1 LVFSYPT
8 IYLLKD
14 ALSNT
19 SPKVA
24 VVHDWLYTYAG
35 AERVLEQILLA
46 FPEAEIHSLIDF
58 LPEEERHFLAGRP
71 VRTSFLQSFPF
82 MRTKHRS
89 WLPFFPLAIE
99 SLDLSAYDI
108 IISSSYSVAK
118 GLMASPTQRHICYC
132 HSPMRY
138 AWDLQTQYLR
148 ESGMNRGLKGL
159 LAKAILHY
167 LRIWDVA
174 SAHRVDTFIANSAFI
189 RSRIRRCY
197 GRDAEVIHPPVATD
211 RFELTTAPREDYF
224 VTASRMVPYK
234 KIDLIVEAFTRMPD
248 KRLVVIGDGPG
259 MAAIRRIA
267 TPNIQLLG
275 SQPHSELKRHL
286 QHAKAFLFA
295 AEEDFGIAPVEAQ
308 ACGTPVLAFGK
319 GGALETIRGLD
330 HEQPTGHF
338 FPRQSSDSLIEELK
352 VLEANL
358 SRITPQACRANA
370 ERFAP
375 ENFRKALQTI
385 IG

>member
-1 LVFSYPT
+1 M
-8 IYLLKD
+8 
-14 ALSNT
+14 SNK

-58 LPEEERHFLAGRP
+58 LPDEERHFLTGRP

-82 MRTKHRS
+82 MRTRHRS
-89 WLPFFPLAIE
+89 WLPLFPLAIE
-99 SLDLSAYDI
+99 SLDLSSYDI

-118 GLMASPTQRHICYC
+118 GVMASPTQRHVCYC

-138 AWDLQTQYLR
+138 AWDLQPQYLR
-148 ESGMNRGLKGL
+148 ETGMDRGLKGL
-159 LAKAILHY
+159 LAKVILHY

-174 SAHRVDTFIANSAFI
+174 STNRVDTFIANSAFI
-189 RSRIRRCY
+189 SARIRRCY
-197 GRDAEVIHPPVATD
+197 GRAATVIHPPVATD
-211 RFELTTAPREDYF
+211 RFELETAPREEYF

-234 KIDLIVEAFTRMPD
+234 KIDLIVEAFTHMPD

-259 MAAIRRIA
+259 MAAIRKIA

-275 SQPHSELKRHL
+275 SQPHVELKRHL

-319 GGALETIRGLD
+319 GGALETIRGL
-330 HEQPTGHF
+330 EQEHPTGHF
-338 FPRQSSDSLIEELK
+338 FPLQTCESLIEELA

-358 SRITPQACRANA
+358 PRITPQACRANA

-375 ENFRKALQTI
+375 QNFRKALQSI